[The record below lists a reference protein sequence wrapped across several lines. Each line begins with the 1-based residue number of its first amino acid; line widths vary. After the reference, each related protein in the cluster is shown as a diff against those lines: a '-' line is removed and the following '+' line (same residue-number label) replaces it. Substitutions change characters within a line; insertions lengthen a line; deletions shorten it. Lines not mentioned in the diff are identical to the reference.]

1 MTDKLIRELLI
12 DVKQKGATRTA
23 KSIENV
29 SDALENAAA
38 ASELTN
44 EQLGK
49 MPKTLYSI
57 ERAADRAAKSLT
69 KMQASR
75 GMAGITKSINDIG
88 DKLDYLAIQL
98 IEVTDKLEIGF
109 DGVSRSVKA
118 MGNDVAAATEK
129 VQDRL
134 YDTNRVLGGTARGFN
149 DTAGAAGRAS
159 RAIGNTSGSARGATR
174 DFAAM
179 AKIGGSLPIMYA
191 ALASNIFVLQSA
203 FEQLKL
209 GDQLNRLEKFG
220 VIVGTQTGTPVQSLA
235 RSLQEAAGYA
245 ISFEEAMR
253 QASSASAYGF
263 DAEQLN
269 KFGLVARRAA
279 AVLGVD
285 MTDALNRV
293 IKGVSKQEIE
303 LLDELGVTIR
313 LNDAYADYVKQLNA
327 ANTGITYNINSL
339 TTFQKQQAYANAVIA
354 ESTKRFGY
362 LDEVLRA
369 TPWEQFAANADA
381 ALRTIQQAAAKY
393 LGPVIDAINTV
404 FYTSQ
409 ASVSAEAARA
419 QEKTNRQIDPNNVG
433 AVALSLAASE
443 EGYNKA
449 LDMYKE
455 SLDKRNK
462 LKAEFDKRMSQ
473 ADAST
478 AAAIRLVGEGMP
490 VGLAA
495 GGFEVGGVRIG
506 SSEANKKFV
515 EETAA
520 MGLQIAR
527 LGKEVDDSTEN
538 LNAWKSAYQAAG
550 AAAAKANPEFQ
561 KQINLQKDVY
571 DPDAVYDFNSAAL
584 KSLTEQQKAY
594 NQTKKTASDLANDFQ
609 NIASST
615 DTAAKTSATFEE
627 VIRNVE
633 SLSAGT
639 GKSADEYVKSLN
651 LGFNTISE
659 MKTASQ
665 ALSEYVKLT
674 GNETKNQLAVQQK
687 IADVY
692 NQTKDKEK
700 AQEAGRRLELQ
711 QLEEQETALRRVL
724 QTNQGNKAVEKE
736 IEKIQLEKLKL
747 TNQGMEAQKKVKD
760 YTDKILG
767 VDREIALLNNR
778 TMTDTQYRL
787 AQLNLELTIEK
798 EKYEW
803 YTKQADKQKEAEQSR
818 RSQAQIEREI
828 WKFRQ
833 DQQAEMT
840 SKRQEAFE
848 NTLTSMFPLAG
859 EMQKMEM
866 QLDFYTQMKEL
877 TKGNANEQ
885 MRWNAEI
892 AKTRAQMSALTA
904 QRNAQ
909 MQQQVGSSVGA
920 TYTPTTGLSGAD
932 KDFADMQ
939 NRMSSYD
946 QAISKLS
953 ELNSE
958 ATAVAQ
964 SMGNLTNSMIQ
975 FSQGSLDTTSMIA
988 SGMQTVASMIQYS
1001 TSQQVSAIDQAI
1013 AAEQKR
1019 DGKSEASKAKLKKLE
1034 AEKLKI
1040 QQDAAKKQI
1049 IIQTAVAV
1057 MQAATAVPYPF
1068 SIPLMVAAGLAGAL
1082 ALAQA
1087 SSASGMSSIADSGAD
1102 TTQYLTLGERQK
1114 NVDVSMQASSGELSY
1129 LRGDKGIGN
1138 ANSFVPR
1145 AEGGMMYPGVSYQ
1158 MGEHGTEVVTPMVPM
1173 KATPNDQL
1181 SDGSKTTSG
1190 RPIIL
1195 NISTMDAAS
1204 FRDFAS
1210 NNSTALRD
1218 AVELALNENGST
1230 LKSLGNM

>member
-49 MPKTLYSI
+49 MPRTLYSI

-75 GMAGITKSINDIG
+75 GMAGITKSIDGIG

-109 DGVSRSVKA
+109 DGVSRSVKT

-134 YDTNRVLGGTARGFN
+134 YDTNRALGGTARGFN

-220 VIVGTQTGTPVQSLA
+220 VIVGTQTGTPVQTLA

-327 ANTGITYNINSL
+327 ANTGITYNVNSL

-381 ALRTIQQAAAKY
+381 ALRKIQQAAAKY

-409 ASVSAEAARA
+409 ASISAEAARA
-419 QEKTNRQIDPNNVG
+419 QEKTNRQIDPTNVG

-462 LKAEFDKRMSQ
+462 LKSEFDKRMEQ
-473 ADAST
+473 ADFYT
-478 AAAIRLVGEGMP
+478 KLAIRQVGEGIP
-490 VGLAA
+490 IGLAA
-495 GGFEVGGVRIG
+495 AGA
-506 SSEANKKFV
+506 SEANKQFV
-515 EETAA
+515 AETAA
-520 MGLQIAR
+520 MGLQVTR
-527 LGKEVDDSTEN
+527 LGKEVEDSTEN

-550 AAAAKANPEFQ
+550 AAAAKANPQFQ
-561 KQINLQKDVY
+561 KQINLQRDST
-571 DPDAVYDFNSAAL
+571 DPGAVYDFNSTVL
-584 KSLTEQQKAY
+584 KGLTEQQKAY
-594 NQTKKTASDLANDFQ
+594 NQTKKTASDLANDIQ
-609 NIASST
+609 NVAQNT
-615 DTAAKTSATFEE
+615 DTAAKTSATLADA
-627 VIRNVE
+627 IKNIE
-633 SLSAGT
+633 SLSLGT
-639 GKSADEYVKSLN
+639 GKSADEYVKNLN
-651 LGFNTISE
+651 LGYNTLSE

-711 QLEEQETALRRVL
+711 QLEEQEAALRRVL

-747 TNQGMEAQKKVKD
+747 TNQGMEAQKKTKD

-787 AQLNLELTIEK
+787 AQLNLELTVEK

-818 RSQAQIEREI
+818 RAQAQIEREI

-833 DQQAEMT
+833 DQIASMAAGREEEQQRQFTAKPLMGNAERLQEQLKLYEDLKQKTLGNAAAQAEYN
-840 SKRQEAFE
+840 K
-848 NTLTSMFPLAG
+848 
-859 EMQKMEM
+859 KI
-866 QLDFYTQMKEL
+866 
-877 TKGNANEQ
+877 
-885 MRWNAEI
+885 AE
-892 AKTRAQMSALTA
+892 TRAQLAGLRA
-904 QRNAQ
+904 QRNAE
-909 MQQQVGSSVGA
+909 MQASVGSSLGA
-920 TYTPTTGLSGAD
+920 VYTPTTGLSGED
-932 KDFADMQ
+932 KDFADMG
-939 NRMSSYD
+939 NRMASYD

-964 SMGNLTNSMIQ
+964 SMGNLTNAMIQ
-975 FSQGSLDTTSMIA
+975 FSMGSLDTTSTIA
-988 SGMQTVASMIQYS
+988 AGMQTVASMIQYS

-1102 TTQYLTLGERQK
+1102 TTSYLTLGERQK
-1114 NVDVSMQASSGELSY
+1114 NIDVSMSANAGELSY
-1129 LRGDKGIGN
+1129 IRGDKGIGG

-1145 AEGGMMYPGVSYQ
+1145 AEGGNMYPGVSYQ

-1173 KATPNDQL
+1173 KATPNDEL
-1181 SDGSKTTSG
+1181 KTSSNSTSG

-1195 NISTMDAAS
+1195 NISAMDAAS
-1204 FRDFAS
+1204 FREFAS
-1210 NNSTALRD
+1210 SNSGALRD
-1218 AVELALNENGST
+1218 AVELALNENGAS
-1230 LKSLGNM
+1230 LKTLGNS

>member
-75 GMAGITKSINDIG
+75 GMAGITKSIDGIG

-118 MGNDVAAATEK
+118 MGNDVAAATDK

-134 YDTNRVLGGTARGFN
+134 YDTNRVLGGTTRGFN

-220 VIVGTQTGTPVQSLA
+220 VIVGTQTGTPVQTLA

-327 ANTGITYNINSL
+327 ANTGITYNVNSL

-381 ALRTIQQAAAKY
+381 ALRKIQQAAAKY

-409 ASVSAEAARA
+409 ASISAEAARA
-419 QEKTNRQIDPNNVG
+419 QEKTNRQIDPTNVG

-462 LKAEFDKRMSQ
+462 LKSEFDKRMEQ
-473 ADAST
+473 ADFYT
-478 AAAIRLVGEGMP
+478 RLAIRQVGEGIP

-495 GGFEVGGVRIG
+495 AGA
-506 SSEANKKFV
+506 SEANKKFV

-520 MGLQIAR
+520 MGLQVTR
-527 LGKEVDDSTEN
+527 LGKEVEDSTEN

-561 KQINLQKDVY
+561 KQINLQRDTT
-571 DPDAVYDFNSAAL
+571 DPGAVYDFNSTVL
-584 KSLTEQQKAY
+584 KGLTEQQKAY
-594 NQTKKTASDLANDFQ
+594 NQTKKTASDLANDIQ
-609 NIASST
+609 NVAQNT
-615 DTAAKTSATFEE
+615 DTAAKTSATLADA
-627 VIRNVE
+627 IKNIE
-633 SLSAGT
+633 SLSLGT
-639 GKSADEYVKSLN
+639 GKSADEYVKNLN
-651 LGFNTISE
+651 LGYNTLSE

-711 QLEEQETALRRVL
+711 QLEEQEAALRRVL

-736 IEKIQLEKLKL
+736 IEKIQLEKLRL

-767 VDREIALLNNR
+767 VDREIALLNDR
-778 TMTDTQYRL
+778 TMTTTQYRL
-787 AQLNLELTIEK
+787 AQLKLELTVEK

-818 RSQAQIEREI
+818 RAQAQISRELWEAEKQATASHVSALMDALEVSQTQRNVTGQAQILTERL
-828 WKFRQ
+828 
-833 DQQAEMT
+833 
-840 SKRQEAFE
+840 SVLQE
-848 NTLTSMFPLAG
+848 
-859 EMQKMEM
+859 
-866 QLDFYTQMKEL
+866 QLEL
-877 TKGNANEQ
+877 SKGNTEEEIKYRNE
-885 MRWNAEI
+885 I
-892 AKTRAQMSALTA
+892 YKTAAALEQLRK
-904 QRNAQ
+904 QREGQ

-920 TYTPTTGLSGAD
+920 VYTPTTGLSGED

-939 NRMSSYD
+939 NRMASYD

-964 SMGNLTNSMIQ
+964 SMGNLTNAMIQ
-975 FSQGSLDTTSMIA
+975 FSQGSLDTTSLIA
-988 SGMQTVASMIQYS
+988 SGMQTVSSMIQYS
-1001 TSQQVSAIDQAI
+1001 TSQQVSAIDAAI

-1102 TTQYLTLGERQK
+1102 TTSYLTLGERQK
-1114 NVDVSMQASSGELSY
+1114 NIDVSMSANAGELSY
-1129 LRGDKGIGN
+1129 IRGDKGIGG

-1145 AEGGMMYPGVSYQ
+1145 AEGGNMYPGVSYQ

-1173 KATPNDQL
+1173 KATPNDEL
-1181 SDGSKTTSG
+1181 KTSSNSTSG

-1195 NISTMDAAS
+1195 NISAMDAAS
-1204 FRDFAS
+1204 FREFAS
-1210 NNSTALRD
+1210 SNSSALRD
-1218 AVELALNENGST
+1218 AVELALNENGAS
-1230 LKSLGNM
+1230 LKTLGNS

>member
-49 MPKTLYSI
+49 MPRTLYSI

-75 GMAGITKSINDIG
+75 GMLSVTKSINDIG
-88 DKLDYLAIQL
+88 AKLDDLAITM
-98 IEVTDKLEIGF
+98 IEVADKLEVGF
-109 DGVSRSVKA
+109 DGVSRSVKT

-134 YDTNRVLGGTARGFN
+134 YDTNRALGGTARGFN

-327 ANTGITYNINSL
+327 ANTGITYNVNSL

-354 ESTKRFGY
+354 ESTRRFGY

-381 ALRTIQQAAAKY
+381 ALRKIQQAAAKY
-393 LGPVIDAINTV
+393 LGPVIDSINAV

-419 QEKTNRQIDPNNVG
+419 QEQTNKQIDPTNVG

-443 EGYNKA
+443 DGYNKA

-462 LKAEFDKRMSQ
+462 LKSEFDKRMNQ
-473 ADAST
+473 ADFFT
-478 AAAIRLVGEGMP
+478 KAAIRQVSEGIP

-495 GGFEVGGVRIG
+495 AGA
-506 SSEANKKFV
+506 SEANKKFV

-520 MGLQIAR
+520 MGLQITR
-527 LGKEVDDSTEN
+527 LSKEVDDSTEN

-550 AAAAKANPEFQ
+550 DAASKASPEFQ
-561 KQINLQKDVY
+561 KQINLQRDAT
-571 DPDAVYDFNSAAL
+571 DPGAVYDFNSTVL
-584 KSLTEQQKAY
+584 KGLTEQQKAY
-594 NQTKKTASDLANDFQ
+594 NQTKKTASDLANDIQ
-609 NIASST
+609 NVAQNT
-615 DTAAKTSATFEE
+615 DTAAKTSATL
-627 VIRNVE
+627 VDAIKNIE
-633 SLSAGT
+633 SLSLGT
-639 GKSADEYVKSLN
+639 GKSADEYVKNLN
-651 LGFNTISE
+651 LGYNTLSE

-711 QLEEQETALRRVL
+711 QLEEQEAALRRVL

-767 VDREIALLNNR
+767 VDREIALLNDR
-778 TMTDTQYRL
+778 TMTATQYRL
-787 AQLNLELTIEK
+787 AQLKLELTIEK

-803 YTKQADKQKEAEQSR
+803 YSRQTDKQKEAEQSR
-818 RSQAQIEREI
+818 RAQAQISRELWEAEKQATASHVSALMDALEVSQTQRNVTGQSQILTERLSI
-828 WKFRQ
+828 L
-833 DQQAEMT
+833 QQ
-840 SKRQEAFE
+840 
-848 NTLTSMFPLAG
+848 
-859 EMQKMEM
+859 
-866 QLDFYTQMKEL
+866 QLEL
-877 TKGNANEQ
+877 SKGNTEEEIKYRNE
-885 MRWNAEI
+885 I
-892 AKTRAQMSALTA
+892 YKTSAALEQLRK
-904 QRNAQ
+904 QRDSQ

-920 TYTPTTGLSGAD
+920 VYTPTTGLSGED

-939 NRMSSYD
+939 NRMASYD

-964 SMGNLTNSMIQ
+964 SMGNLTNAMIQ
-975 FSQGSLDTTSMIA
+975 FSQGSLDTTSLIA

-1087 SSASGMSSIADSGAD
+1087 SSASSMSSIADSGAD
-1102 TTQYLTLGERQK
+1102 TTSYLTLGERQK
-1114 NVDVSMQASSGELSY
+1114 NIDVSMSANAGELSY
-1129 LRGDKGIGN
+1129 IRGDQGIGS

-1145 AEGGMMYPGVSYQ
+1145 AEGGNMYPGVSYQ

-1173 KATPNDQL
+1173 KATPNDEL
-1181 SDGSKTTSG
+1181 KASSNSTSG

-1195 NISTMDAAS
+1195 NISAMDAAS
-1204 FRDFAS
+1204 FREFAS
-1210 NNSTALRD
+1210 SNSSALRD
-1218 AVELALNENGST
+1218 AVELALNENGAS
-1230 LKSLGNM
+1230 LKTLGNS

>member
-75 GMAGITKSINDIG
+75 GMAGITKSIDGIG

-381 ALRTIQQAAAKY
+381 ALRKIQQAAAKY

-409 ASVSAEAARA
+409 ASISAEAARA
-419 QEKTNRQIDPNNVG
+419 QEKTNRQIDPTNVG

-462 LKAEFDKRMSQ
+462 LKSEFDKRMEQ
-473 ADAST
+473 ADFYT
-478 AAAIRLVGEGMP
+478 KLAIRQVGEGIP

-495 GGFEVGGVRIG
+495 AGA
-506 SSEANKKFV
+506 SEANKQFV
-515 EETAA
+515 AETAA
-520 MGLQIAR
+520 MGLQVTR
-527 LGKEVDDSTEN
+527 LGKEVEDSTEN

-550 AAAAKANPEFQ
+550 AAAAKASPEFQ
-561 KQINLQKDVY
+561 KQINLQRDTT
-571 DPDAVYDFNSAAL
+571 DPGAVYDFNSTVL
-584 KSLTEQQKAY
+584 KGLTEQQKAY
-594 NQTKKTASDLANDFQ
+594 NQTKKTASDLANDIQ
-609 NIASST
+609 NVAQNT
-615 DTAAKTSATFEE
+615 DTAAKTSATLADA
-627 VIRNVE
+627 IKNIE
-633 SLSAGT
+633 SLSLGT
-639 GKSADEYVKSLN
+639 GKSADEYVKNLN
-651 LGFNTISE
+651 LGYNTLSE

-711 QLEEQETALRRVL
+711 QLEEQEAALRRVL

>member
-75 GMAGITKSINDIG
+75 GMLSVTKSINDIG
-88 DKLDYLAIQL
+88 AKLDDLAITM
-98 IEVTDKLEIGF
+98 IEVADKLEVGF
-109 DGVSRSVKA
+109 DGVSRSVKT

-134 YDTNRVLGGTARGFN
+134 YDTNRALGGTAKGFN
-149 DTAGAAGRAS
+149 DTTGAAGRAS

-381 ALRTIQQAAAKY
+381 ALRKIQQAAAKY

-419 QEKTNRQIDPNNVG
+419 QEKTNRQIDPTNVG

-462 LKAEFDKRMSQ
+462 LKSEFDKRMEQ
-473 ADAST
+473 ADFYT
-478 AAAIRLVGEGMP
+478 KLAIRQVGEGIP

-495 GGFEVGGVRIG
+495 AGA
-506 SSEANKKFV
+506 SEANKQFV
-515 EETAA
+515 AETAA
-520 MGLQIAR
+520 MGLQVTR
-527 LGKEVDDSTEN
+527 LGKEVEDSTEN

-561 KQINLQKDVY
+561 KQINLQRDTT
-571 DPDAVYDFNSAAL
+571 DPGAVYDFNSTVL
-584 KSLTEQQKAY
+584 KGLTEQQKAY
-594 NQTKKTASDLANDFQ
+594 NQTKKTASDLANDIQ
-609 NIASST
+609 NVAQNT
-615 DTAAKTSATFEE
+615 DTAAKTSATLADA
-627 VIRNVE
+627 IKNIE
-633 SLSAGT
+633 SLSQGT
-639 GKSADEYVKSLN
+639 GKSADEYVKNLN
-651 LGFNTISE
+651 LGYNTLSE

-711 QLEEQETALRRVL
+711 QLEEQEAALRRVL

-767 VDREIALLNNR
+767 VDREIALLNDR
-778 TMTDTQYRL
+778 TMTTTQYRL
-787 AQLNLELTIEK
+787 AQLKLELTVEK

-818 RSQAQIEREI
+818 RAQAQISRELWEAEKQATASHVSALMDALEVSQTQRNVTGQAQILTERL
-828 WKFRQ
+828 
-833 DQQAEMT
+833 
-840 SKRQEAFE
+840 SVLQE
-848 NTLTSMFPLAG
+848 
-859 EMQKMEM
+859 
-866 QLDFYTQMKEL
+866 QLEL
-877 TKGNANEQ
+877 SKGNTEEEIKYRNE
-885 MRWNAEI
+885 I
-892 AKTRAQMSALTA
+892 YKTAAALEQLRK
-904 QRNAQ
+904 QREGQ

-920 TYTPTTGLSGAD
+920 VYTPTTGLSGED

-939 NRMSSYD
+939 NRMASYD

-964 SMGNLTNSMIQ
+964 SMGNLTNAMIQ
-975 FSQGSLDTTSMIA
+975 FSQGSLDTTSLIA
-988 SGMQTVASMIQYS
+988 SGMQTVSSMIQYS
-1001 TSQQVSAIDQAI
+1001 TSQQVSAIDAAI

-1087 SSASGMSSIADSGAD
+1087 SSASSMSSIADSGAD
-1102 TTQYLTLGERQK
+1102 TTSYLTLGERQK
-1114 NVDVSMQASSGELSY
+1114 NIDVSMSANAGELSY
-1129 LRGDKGIGN
+1129 VRGDQGIGN

-1145 AEGGMMYPGVSYQ
+1145 AEGGNMYPGVSYQ
-1158 MGEHGTEVVTPMVPM
+1158 MGEHGTEVITPMIPM
-1173 KATPNDQL
+1173 KATPNDEL
-1181 SDGSKTTSG
+1181 KNSSNSTSG

-1195 NISTMDAAS
+1195 NISAMDAAS
-1204 FRDFAS
+1204 FREFAS
-1210 NNSTALRD
+1210 SNSGALRD
-1218 AVELALNENGST
+1218 AVELALNENGAS
-1230 LKSLGNM
+1230 LKTLGNS

>member
-69 KMQASR
+69 KMQANR
-75 GMAGITKSINDIG
+75 GMLSVTKSINDIG
-88 DKLDYLAIQL
+88 AKLDDLAIQL

-149 DTAGAAGRAS
+149 DTTGAAGRAS

-179 AKIGGSLPIMYA
+179 AKVGGGLPLLYA
-191 ALASNIFVLQSA
+191 AIASNIFVLQSA

-419 QEKTNRQIDPNNVG
+419 QEKTNRQIDPTNVG

-462 LKAEFDKRMSQ
+462 LKSEFDKRMEQ
-473 ADAST
+473 ADFYT
-478 AAAIRLVGEGMP
+478 KLAIRQVGEGIP

-495 GGFEVGGVRIG
+495 AGA
-506 SSEANKKFV
+506 SEANKQFV
-515 EETAA
+515 TETAA
-520 MGLQIAR
+520 MGLQVAR
-527 LGKEVDDSTEN
+527 LDKEVTDSTEN
-538 LNAWKSAYQAAG
+538 LTAWKSAYQAAG
-550 AAAAKANPEFQ
+550 AAAAKASPEFQ
-561 KQINLQKDVY
+561 KQINLQRDTT
-571 DPDAVYDFNSAAL
+571 DPDAVYDFNSTVL
-584 KSLTEQQKAY
+584 KGLTEQQKAY
-594 NQTKKTASDLANDFQ
+594 NQTKKTASDLANDIQ
-609 NIASST
+609 NVAQNT
-615 DTAAKTSATFEE
+615 DTAAKTSATLADA
-627 VIRNVE
+627 IKNIE
-633 SLSAGT
+633 SLSQGT
-639 GKSADEYVKSLN
+639 GKSADEYVKNLN
-651 LGFNTISE
+651 LGYNTLSE

-711 QLEEQETALRRVL
+711 QLEEQEAALRRVL

-767 VDREIALLNNR
+767 VDREIALLNDR
-778 TMTDTQYRL
+778 TMTSTQYRL
-787 AQLNLELTIEK
+787 AQLKLELTIEE

-803 YTKQADKQKEAEQSR
+803 YLKQADKQKEAEQSR
-818 RSQAQIEREI
+818 RAQAQISRELWEAEKQATATHVSALMDALEVSQTQRNVTGQSQILTERLSI
-828 WKFRQ
+828 L
-833 DQQAEMT
+833 QQ
-840 SKRQEAFE
+840 
-848 NTLTSMFPLAG
+848 
-859 EMQKMEM
+859 
-866 QLDFYTQMKEL
+866 QLEL
-877 TKGNANEQ
+877 SKGNTEEEIKYRNE
-885 MRWNAEI
+885 I
-892 AKTRAQMSALTA
+892 YKTSAALEQLKK
-904 QRNAQ
+904 QREDQ
-909 MQQQVGSSVGA
+909 KYKSVISSLGG
-920 TYTPTTGLSGAD
+920 TFTPTNGLSGDD
-932 KDFADMQ
+932 KEFADFE
-939 NRMSSYD
+939 NRMSMYD
-946 QAISKLS
+946 QAIAKMS
-953 ELNSE
+953 EVDSASTALANSIGNFSL
-958 ATAVAQ
+958 AVVANAQ
-964 SMGNLTNSMIQ
+964 D
-975 FSQGSLDTTSMIA
+975 SLDSITTISA
-988 SGMQTVASMIQYS
+988 GMQMVGQMMAYS
-1001 TSQQVSAIDQAI
+1001 ANQQISAIDQAI

-1019 DGKSEASKAKLKKLE
+1019 DGKSEESKAKIKKLE
-1034 AEKLKI
+1034 AEKTKI
-1040 QQDAAKKQI
+1040 QQREAKKQI
-1049 IIQTAVAV
+1049 IISTAVA
-1057 MQAATAVPYPF
+1057 MMNAAATRPF
-1068 SIPLMVAAGLAGAL
+1068 LPLGLTMMATAAAAGAL
-1082 ALAQA
+1082 SLASA
-1087 SSASGMSSIADSGAD
+1087 SSASSIPSVDSGAN
-1102 TTQYLTLGERQK
+1102 TTSYLTVGERQK

-1173 KATPNDQL
+1173 KATPNDEL
-1181 SDGSKTTSG
+1181 KTSSNSTSG

-1195 NISTMDAAS
+1195 NISAMDAAS
-1204 FRDFAS
+1204 FREFAS
-1210 NNSTALRD
+1210 SNSGALRD
-1218 AVELALNENGST
+1218 AVELALNENGAS
-1230 LKSLGNM
+1230 LKTLGNS